1 MSDDL
6 RTRIATTLY
15 GDGNDM
21 AWARAVELADLLIW
35 EFGLRDEWTTRE
47 SLMLGIV
54 KLTKPHDA
62 RRGRKPVRGF
72 VLRGARYRPLSVR
85 GLTANQ

>member
-62 RRGRKPVRGF
+62 IATRVASTWKELP
-72 VLRGARYRPLSVR
+72 
-85 GLTANQ
+85 